1 MTWDRNIKLLSLP
14 TRNFI
19 VVKNDETYKI
29 TLRKHYFKKKVNTLS
44 FIRKKH

>member
-1 MTWDRNIKLLSLP
+1 MMDVRYASHP
-14 TRNFI
+14 DD
-19 VVKNDETYKI
+19 VKKYDTE